1 MIKKSLICLFAL
13 LTSLLS
19 IAQNTYVVV
28 LDDHEVLRLRTLMK
42 SDNQIKMLG
51 DSILAEGK
59 KALAASP
66 NPVDTIYYE
75 GLLDTNPRRIETS
88 KSLNDMNLLTNLIYS
103 GYIEKNDQIGAKV
116 KEFVMA
122 WSSTYLPNGNPINEN
137 KFVALFWSY
146 YLYRDH
152 FDANERKTVDHW
164 MRAIANTEMG
174 REHTPNNN
182 WQAKRLKIIGI
193 IGCLLKDE
201 SLQQFSIDGF
211 KDYINTSYFP
221 DGTSVDLR
229 DRDALQYHLS
239 GLKPCISAFIN
250 LSKFNHAFSLYDYE
264 APSGSSIK
272 KSIEY
277 AIPYAKG
284 EKQHKEWIN
293 SKVKLDHERAA
304 AGIEKYQP
312 GILFDPATA
321 IEALEWAG
329 YYNPELLDIINKGE
343 SDHLFWVGLLN
354 CDLIRKK

>member
-1 MIKKSLICLFAL
+1 MIHKLLLCLITL
-13 LTSLLS
+13 LTAFQSF
-19 IAQNTYVVV
+19 AQNTYVVV
-28 LDDHEVLRLRTLMK
+28 LDEHEVVQLRATMK
-42 SDNQIKMLG
+42 SNDLIKNLG
-51 DSILAEGK
+51 DSIVAEGK

-88 KSLNDMNLLTNLIYS
+88 KSLDDMNLLTNLIYY
-103 GYIEKNDQIGAKV
+103 GYLENNEEIGPKV
-116 KEFVMA
+116 KEFVLA

-137 KFVALFWSY
+137 KFIALFWSY
-146 YLYRDH
+146 YLYRDQ
-152 FDANERKTVDHW
+152 FDANERRIVDQW
-164 MRAIANTEMG
+164 LRSIANAEMG
-174 REHTPNNN
+174 RERTPNNN

-193 IGCLLKDE
+193 IGFMLNDE
-201 SLQQFSIDGF
+201 NMQQFSINGF
-211 KDYINTSYFP
+211 KEYISTSYFP

-250 LSKFNHAFSLYDYE
+250 LCKFNSAFDLYKYE

-272 KSIEY
+272 KSIDY

-284 EKQHKEWIN
+284 EKQHKEWVN
-293 SKVKLDHERAA
+293 SKVALDHRRAA
-304 AGIEKYQP
+304 AGIAKYQP

-329 YYNPELLDIINKGE
+329 YYEPELLHIINKGT
-343 SDHLFWVGLLN
+343 SDQLFWVGLLN
-354 CDLIRKK
+354 SHLIRKK